1 MTLSEVTQLPGQE
14 VFAGETIAARR
25 DDPVGWIVFG
35 GDRAFTVDEAFPGD
49 FVQALDVLSGSRL
62 RAIILAGTTPV
73 FCAGANLRLA
83 PKLQRREF
91 GAAWLE
97 RQHDA
102 VARLV
107 EFPLPTVAAVHA
119 AAAGAGC
126 NIALACDFVLATPTA
141 SFTQAFVRIGLA
153 PDMGSLFLLPR
164 RVGFQAAREL
174 MLTGRAVAGE
184 EARHLGLVDELCEL
198 GDLWARSRALA
209 EERANGPLG
218 AYAAIKEG
226 VARGATASLRDSL
239 AIEAALQLDLLA
251 GPDFAE
257 GSRAFLEKRPP
268 VFHRNSGSGAASQ

>member
-1 MTLSEVTQLPGQE
+1 MSLSEVAQLPGQE
-14 VFAGETIAARR
+14 VFSGETIAARR
-25 DDPVGWIVFG
+25 DDPVGWVVFQ

-49 FVQALDVLSGSRL
+49 FVQALDVLRGSGV
-62 RAIILAGTTPV
+62 RAIILAGTTSV

-107 EFPLPTVAAVHA
+107 ELPLPTVAAVHA

-126 NIALACDFVLATPTA
+126 NIALACDLVLAAPTA
-141 SFTQAFVRIGLA
+141 RFTQAFVRIGLA

-174 MLTGRAVAGE
+174 MLTGREVAAE
-184 EARHLGLVDELCEL
+184 EARDLGLVDELCEQQ
-198 GDLWARSRALA
+198 DLWARARAIA
-209 EERANGPLG
+209 EERANGPLA
-218 AYAAIKEG
+218 AYAAIKQG
-226 VARGATASLRDSL
+226 VARGTTASLRDSL

-268 VFHRNSGSGAASQ
+268 VFHRNHGSGAASK